1 MSDISNKFSYPLL
14 GIDLIDRQHAT
25 FFNMLDSIAQN
36 GSKENDTIKKLE
48 DYLIFHFRIEE
59 DLFKNTDYPDVDV
72 HISQHLY
79 FTQQVEKFRIE
90 SNFNGKFL
98 DEKVLEFM
106 KKWFLN
112 HILHTDMQYKD
123 YVDTSMKD
131 KQAISN

>member
-1 MSDISNKFSYPLL
+1 
-14 GIDLIDRQHAT
+14 
-25 FFNMLDSIAQN
+25 MLDSIAQN

-123 YVDTSMKD
+123 YVDTSMED

>member
-72 HISQHLY
+72 HISQHL
-79 FTQQVEKFRIE
+79 
-90 SNFNGKFL
+90 
-98 DEKVLEFM
+98 
-106 KKWFLN
+106 
-112 HILHTDMQYKD
+112 
-123 YVDTSMKD
+123 
-131 KQAISN
+131 